1 VSFSFESDFE
11 SSIAATRASN
21 CLSLLASLVD
31 RGATAWVASDGEQD
45 LRRVEGGSADEPS
58 SSLAL
63 YFRICAY
70 FESHVTLPVTVLRS
84 RLRYCSAEVI
94 LWLSVCSFFYF
105 TCYFAFSLIS
115 LFVTRFLVSHEMSH
129 TERCVSLIL
138 AYSRLV
144 SADFGYRLA
153 TYVSIHFLTFLHF
166 IAFHFGLL

>member
-1 VSFSFESDFE
+1 MPHFSYPLFLFNSAFAFSQVISLSPASFLFDFA
-11 SSIAATRASN
+11 IFLLARVGDWGQ
-21 CLSLLASLVD
+21 SLLKS
-31 RGATAWVASDGEQD
+31 
-45 LRRVEGGSADEPS
+45 GGDDEPS

-70 FESHVTLPVTVLRS
+70 FESHVTLQVTVLRS

-94 LWLSVCSFFYF
+94 LWLSACSFFHF

-115 LFVTRFLVSHEMSH
+115 LFVMHFFVSHEASH

-153 TYVSIHFLTFLHF
+153 TYIHFLTFLHF
-166 IAFHFGLL
+166 IAFHVGLL